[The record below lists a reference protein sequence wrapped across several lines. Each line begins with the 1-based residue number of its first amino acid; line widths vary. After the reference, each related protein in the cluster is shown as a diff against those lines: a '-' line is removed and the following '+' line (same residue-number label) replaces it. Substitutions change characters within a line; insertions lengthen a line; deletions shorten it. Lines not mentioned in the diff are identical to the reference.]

1 MIAAR
6 CGFEPSLK
14 MIGEG
19 YKAGQ
24 DEYACTLRAYQY
36 QVSVDE
42 MMKSEGRTIASKLSD
57 QFRRERRA
65 HY

>member
-24 DEYACTLRAYQY
+24 DEYACTLRA